1 MGQGSAARQGGTVRE
16 ATVDLLRELG
26 MTTVFGNPGSTEIPF
41 LGEWPNSLRYV
52 LGLQEASVVAM
63 ADGYARA
70 SGRAAFC
77 NLHSAAGVGHAL
89 GNVFTA
95 HRNNAPL
102 VITAGQ
108 QARALLPHQ
117 PFLGA
122 TDAAQFPKPY
132 VKWSAEPARA
142 EDVPAAI
149 AQAWRVA
156 TQRPRGPAFV
166 SIPVD
171 DWARPAGTLAP
182 PRPALSDPAPD
193 PAVLAEL
200 AAALAAARRPV
211 LVIGPEV
218 DEEGAGPAAVA
229 LAERLNA
236 PAWASPFASRL
247 CFPEDHRL
255 FAGHLVAAPEAVAD
269 SLSGHDLVLVLGAPV
284 FTFHVAGHC
293 ALFEG
298 ATPLWHLTTDAEAA
312 ARAPVGRGVL
322 GSLRLGLPAL
332 LPCPA
337 GSARKGGSAAA
348 RACARSGRGRSVA
361 RRLRAVADGG
371 SLAAGR
377 RRCGGSAFAPPG
389 HARADAVPRVGVVL
403 HHGERRARL
412 RAAGRG
418 RRRARAGGGGERRG
432 GARRV
437 PHRRRLADVL
447 RAGAVDGGAAPV
459 AALDRRAQQ
468 PRLWRDALLQ
478 PGDGHAWGAGD
489 RAARAWI
496 SFPSPAAMAA
506 PPSGWRKPPRWTRR
520 WRACWHRTGRRSWMW
535 RWTRRCRAFIAR
547 RGRKGDDGAV
557 RASDGAGRG
566 RGVAHGEAR
575 AGPGGVARAARAH
588 GGAFPARR
596 VGGLRGAAALGAAH
610 HRVRPALRGRQS
622 ARRGRQSRR
631 GGGGEVRAGRIHL
644 AGRLARAAGGEC
656 VAVPVAALRPARLRP
671 GFPAD
676 RDAEGGGGESV
687 APLARPWRS

>member
-156 TQRPRGPAFV
+156 IQRPRGPAFV

-229 LAERLNA
+229 LAERLDA

-269 SLSGHDLVLVLGAPV
+269 ALGGHDLVLVLGAPV

-337 GSARKGGSAAA
+337 GSARPGG
-348 RACARSGRGRSVA
+348 
-361 RRLRAVADGG
+361 L
-371 SLAAGR
+371 
-377 RRCGGSAFAPPG
+377 
-389 HARADAVPRVGVVL
+389 
-403 HHGERRARL
+403 
-412 RAAGRG
+412 
-418 RRRARAGGGGERRG
+418 RRRARARPRRPRPTRCRPPSCCRGWRLACRAAPSWWRKRRRTARPCTRRCRSANGGRSSPWRAAGSATRCRPRSASRSRGRRRG
-432 GARRV
+432 TPRRARRV
-437 PHRRRLADVL
+437 PHRRRLAHVL
-447 RAGAVDGGAAPV
+447 RAGAVDGGAAPA
-459 AALDRRAQQ
+459 AALGRRAQQ
-468 PRLWRDALLQ
+468 PRLRRDALLQ

-496 SFPSPAAMAA
+496 SLPSPAAMAA
-506 PPSGWRKPPRWTRR
+506 PPSGWRRPPRWTRR

-535 RWTRRCRAFIAR
+535 RWTRRCRASIAR
-547 RGRKGDDGAV
+547 RGRKGDDGGC
-557 RASDGAGRG
+557 S
-566 RGVAHGEAR
+566 GVGPRWAR
-575 AGPGGVARAARAH
+575 
-588 GGAFPARR
+588 
-596 VGGLRGAAALGAAH
+596 
-610 HRVRPALRGRQS
+610 
-622 ARRGRQSRR
+622 SRR
-631 GGGGEVRAGRIHL
+631 R
-644 AGRLARAAGGEC
+644 
-656 VAVPVAALRPARLRP
+656 
-671 GFPAD
+671 
-676 RDAEGGGGESV
+676 
-687 APLARPWRS
+687 

>member
-142 EDVPAAI
+142 QDVPAAI

-193 PAVLAEL
+193 PAVLEEL

-229 LAERLNA
+229 LAERLHA

-247 CFPEDHRL
+247 CFPENHRL

-332 LPCPA
+332 LPALPEAHGREAPPPRARAPA
-337 GSARKGGSAAA
+337 PAAADPLPAAFVLSRMAARLPRGAVVVEEAPSHRPAMHAQMPFREWGSFFTMASGGLGYALPAAVGVALARAEAGSAAA
-348 RACARSGRGRSVA
+348 ARVVCLIG
-361 RRLRAVADGG
+361 DG
-371 SLAAGR
+371 SLMYSVQALWTAAQHRLPLSIVVLNNRGYGAMR
-377 RRCGGSAFAPPG
+377 SFSRVMGTHGVPG
-389 HARADAVPRVGVVL
+389 IELPGLDFVSIARGHGCAAERVEKAAALDEALARVLASDGPALLDVAVDAAVPSL
-403 HHGERRARL
+403 Y
-412 RAAGRG
+412 RAAGEEG
-418 RRRARAGGGGERRG
+418 R
-432 GARRV
+432 
-437 PHRRRLADVL
+437 
-447 RAGAVDGGAAPV
+447 
-459 AALDRRAQQ
+459 
-468 PRLWRDALLQ
+468 
-478 PGDGHAWGAGD
+478 
-489 RAARAWI
+489 
-496 SFPSPAAMAA
+496 
-506 PPSGWRKPPRWTRR
+506 
-520 WRACWHRTGRRSWMW
+520 
-535 RWTRRCRAFIAR
+535 
-547 RGRKGDDGAV
+547 
-557 RASDGAGRG
+557 
-566 RGVAHGEAR
+566 
-575 AGPGGVARAARAH
+575 
-588 GGAFPARR
+588 
-596 VGGLRGAAALGAAH
+596 
-610 HRVRPALRGRQS
+610 
-622 ARRGRQSRR
+622 
-631 GGGGEVRAGRIHL
+631 
-644 AGRLARAAGGEC
+644 
-656 VAVPVAALRPARLRP
+656 
-671 GFPAD
+671 
-676 RDAEGGGGESV
+676 
-687 APLARPWRS
+687 

>member
-200 AAALAAARRPV
+200 AAALGRGAAP
-211 LVIGPEV
+211 
-218 DEEGAGPAAVA
+218 GAGDRP
-229 LAERLNA
+229 
-236 PAWASPFASRL
+236 
-247 CFPEDHRL
+247 
-255 FAGHLVAAPEAVAD
+255 
-269 SLSGHDLVLVLGAPV
+269 
-284 FTFHVAGHC
+284 
-293 ALFEG
+293 
-298 ATPLWHLTTDAEAA
+298 
-312 ARAPVGRGVL
+312 RG
-322 GSLRLGLPAL
+322 
-332 LPCPA
+332 
-337 GSARKGGSAAA
+337 
-348 RACARSGRGRSVA
+348 
-361 RRLRAVADGG
+361 
-371 SLAAGR
+371 
-377 RRCGGSAFAPPG
+377 
-389 HARADAVPRVGVVL
+389 
-403 HHGERRARL
+403 
-412 RAAGRG
+412 GRG
-418 RRRARAGGGGERRG
+418 RRRPRRRG
-432 GARRV
+432 A
-437 PHRRRLADVL
+437 
-447 RAGAVDGGAAPV
+447 
-459 AALDRRAQQ
+459 
-468 PRLWRDALLQ
+468 
-478 PGDGHAWGAGD
+478 
-489 RAARAWI
+489 
-496 SFPSPAAMAA
+496 
-506 PPSGWRKPPRWTRR
+506 
-520 WRACWHRTGRRSWMW
+520 
-535 RWTRRCRAFIAR
+535 
-547 RGRKGDDGAV
+547 
-557 RASDGAGRG
+557 
-566 RGVAHGEAR
+566 
-575 AGPGGVARAARAH
+575 
-588 GGAFPARR
+588 
-596 VGGLRGAAALGAAH
+596 RGAAERARLGQPL
-610 HRVRPALRGRQS
+610 RQPPVLSRGPPALRRPPGRGAGS
-622 ARRGRQSRR
+622 GGGFARR
-631 GGGGEVRAGRIHL
+631 A
-644 AGRLARAAGGEC
+644 
-656 VAVPVAALRPARLRP
+656 
-671 GFPAD
+671 
-676 RDAEGGGGESV
+676 
-687 APLARPWRS
+687 